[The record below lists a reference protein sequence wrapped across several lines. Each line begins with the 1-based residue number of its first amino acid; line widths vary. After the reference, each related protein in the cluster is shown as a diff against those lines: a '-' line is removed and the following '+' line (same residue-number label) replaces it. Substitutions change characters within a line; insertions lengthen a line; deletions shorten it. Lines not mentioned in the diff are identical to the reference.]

1 MALIDKELKDILWA
15 ASSFAME
22 IELEGNFPEDY
33 KSDGRYKKSKFT
45 GDLYT
50 FVDKDNHY
58 NAGYVGVSD
67 IGIIVSFRGTKCD
80 SPTELK
86 DWINNIRVKQVDFAP
101 YGKVHNGFL
110 KAIENIQGEIIK
122 KVKELLNEDRGRKLY
137 IIGHSKGGAMAFLMA
152 CKAEMAGLKPFVVTF
167 GAPRVGNKEFL
178 KNYSIETYRYE
189 SFVDAI
195 PHLPFT
201 KDEKILLKRISSV
214 YEEAVDNINSELVET
229 ILGFTVLPD
238 YFPVGKRIGIDVNHG
253 KYSNIPKSIDKVY
266 GETLDSFCA
275 VEWMAREGEFK
286 QIMDIHN
293 SDYSK

>member
-22 IELEGNFPEDY
+22 IGLDGSLPKDY
-33 KSDGRYKKSKFT
+33 KSYARYKRSKFK
-45 GDLYT
+45 GDLCT

-58 NAGYVGVSD
+58 NAGYVGLSD

-86 DWINNIRVKQVDFAP
+86 DWINNIKVKQVDFAP
-101 YGKVHNGFL
+101 YGKVHKGFL
-110 KAIENIQGEIIK
+110 GAVKNIQEEIIK
-122 KVKELLNEDRGRKLY
+122 KIKELLNEDNSRKLY
-137 IIGHSKGGAMAFLMA
+137 ITGHSKGGAMAFLMA
-152 CKAEMAGLKPFVVTF
+152 CMAETVGLTPLVVTF
-167 GAPRVGNKEFL
+167 GAPRVGDKEFV
-178 KNYSIETYRYE
+178 KNYNIETYRYE

-201 KDEKILLKRISSV
+201 KDEKILLKRLSSV
-214 YEEAVDNINSELVET
+214 YEEVIDNIDSEAIKI
-229 ILGFTVLPD
+229 ILGFTALSD
-238 YFPVGKRIGIDVNHG
+238 YFPVGKRIVIDVNHG
-253 KYSNIPKSIDKVY
+253 KYSNIPKNIDKTF
-266 GETLDSFCA
+266 GEALNSFCA
-275 VEWMAREGEFK
+275 VEWMVREGEFK